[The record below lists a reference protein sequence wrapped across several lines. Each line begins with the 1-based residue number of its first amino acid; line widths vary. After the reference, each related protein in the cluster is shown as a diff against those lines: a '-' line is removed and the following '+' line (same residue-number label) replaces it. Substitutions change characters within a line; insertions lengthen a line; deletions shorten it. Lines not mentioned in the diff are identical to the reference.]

1 MDNRP
6 TPPQPISYNASL
18 TPTARA
24 AAIASVIAETI
35 FTIYYL
41 VSAYPA
47 PLVAIQVAASLLG
60 AFGLVLLRRSS
71 ATRIAAQVLTGALY
85 ISVIGLA
92 LFTGGLLSSASP
104 WLVFV
109 PIMATVILG
118 AQGGLFWG
126 GVSLLSAVGLYL
138 FRGLLLAWALHPTQ
152 DIDRLMDLSFAV
164 LSGTAAVYVNELI
177 KSRAMKELDEAKAQ
191 LTRLANLDP
200 LTNIY
205 NRRHFITRSE
215 TALQN
220 RSANVPFSILL
231 LDIDHFKEINDLHG
245 HEIGDQALVGVV
257 AVCSAILRKADIF
270 ARFGGEE
277 FIALLPNTTQET
289 AVAIAERLRVA
300 LEGAALPTAAGDLR
314 LTVSVGISLCCGERA
329 ATVQELIRR
338 ADEALY
344 QAKESG
350 RNQVVCWRD

>member
-6 TPPQPISYNASL
+6 TPPQPISYDVSL

-47 PLVAIQVAASLLG
+47 PLVAIQIAASLLG

-138 FRGLLLAWALHPTQ
+138 FRGLLLAWTLHPTQ

-205 NRRHFITRSE
+205 NRRHFITRFPSCCSIS
-215 TALQN
+215 TTSKKSTTSTDTKSATRPWSAWS
-220 RSANVPFSILL
+220 RSAPQFYAKPISSRGSAGRSLSR
-231 LDIDHFKEINDLHG
+231 
-245 HEIGDQALVGVV
+245 
-257 AVCSAILRKADIF
+257 CSRIPPRKQPS
-270 ARFGGEE
+270 RS
-277 FIALLPNTTQET
+277 PS
-289 AVAIAERLRVA
+289 VY
-300 LEGAALPTAAGDLR
+300 ALPWKARHCRPRPAICA
-314 LTVSVGISLCCGERA
+314 SPSA
-329 ATVQELIRR
+329 
-338 ADEALY
+338 
-344 QAKESG
+344 SG
-350 RNQVVCWRD
+350 